1 MKENIKKIIEI
12 ALLTVGICAAIAV
25 MVILPLN
32 SYNEYKDYLAWVAEV
47 NKPEPK
53 PILESI
59 SVVLKDGVQYFKN
72 DLAEPKAS
80 DFIVTANYTLDGVP
94 YTEAIE
100 EGKFNISTANNF
112 YAVGGDVT
120 VSYKNQTA
128 VIRVDLIPVK
138 LESLSIEQN
147 PYTVKYQTGSTFNA
161 NGLVLKAVYNDGS
174 SKTIPTEK
182 YVVDTQKQLTP
193 ADSSVI
199 VSYTEGGETRSVAV
213 LIDVADVLDN
223 GAVVSLILVGDAI
236 VQSDSKLSTAQMDI
250 NAIYESGNRLPLDA
264 GEYTVSGG
272 NTVAKFGKA
281 YTVTVSYNENP
292 AISLSTDVIVRTT
305 IQGEKGTIVGGSSKT
320 ETEYAVV
327 DGVIQSLGTSVS
339 FAGDFTKPIKNGKE
353 GSVSFNVTSETTVIG
368 NLTMR
373 CANSYC
379 CYANGTNASNGY
391 VMQPLQINTILDL
404 TVNGKEVAIPD
415 SVVLK
420 GCGPYKDYAP
430 LYGIYYEFTFEG
442 IELEAGANVVK
453 ITFKNSTVG
462 AANLW
467 GESPSTLN
475 IDYVN
480 FDTVGSEIPENYT
493 IEALEFSPNYTMTY
507 NQLFTSVKPT
517 MVGVLSNGTKMLV
530 PSNLLNIQVEGA
542 TPGESRVSYGKYT
555 ITASLKSNPAITAT
569 MEYEFFG
576 VRILKAGIEV
586 ENDRV
591 YYVFS
596 GISYGYVAEDFKFVG
611 EENKIYEMIMSFDGS
626 NLSFKIDVTD
636 LAPGTIVYPHL
647 FIQEIPYNNGSNS
660 NGDILGQGLNFKDG
674 LTVTHN
680 GRIYKLER
688 MYSMPNLHVYDEEAN

>member
-1 MKENIKKIIEI
+1 MKIVKRIIEVL
-12 ALLTVGICAAIAV
+12 LLTAGICAAIAV
-25 MVILPLN
+25 MVFIPYK

-47 NKPEPK
+47 SKPEPK
-53 PILESI
+53 PVLESI
-59 SVVLKDGVQYFKN
+59 TATLKDGVQYFKN

-80 DFIVTANYTLDGVP
+80 DFVVTANYTLDGVP
-94 YTEAIE
+94 YTEEIAE
-100 EGKFNISTANNF
+100 NKFSVTTANNF

-120 VSYKNQTA
+120 VSYKNQT
-128 VIRVDLIPVK
+128 VVVNIELIPVK
-138 LESLSIEQN
+138 IESISIEQN
-147 PYTVKYQTGSTFNA
+147 PYTVKYQTGSSFNA
-161 NGLVLKAVYNDGS
+161 DGMVLKAVYNDGS
-174 SKTIPTEK
+174 TKIIPAEK

-193 ADSSVI
+193 ADSSVF
-199 VSYTEGGETRSVAV
+199 VSYTEGGETISVAV
-213 LIDVADVLDN
+213 PIGVVDVLNN
-223 GAVVSLILVGDAI
+223 GSVVSLVLAGDAI
-236 VQSDSKLSTAQMDI
+236 VQSESKLSTTSMDI

-264 GEYTVSGG
+264 SEYTISGG

-305 IQGEKGTIVGGSSKT
+305 IQAEKGTIVGGSSKT

-327 DGVIQSLGTSVS
+327 DGVIQNLGTSVT

-353 GSVSFNVTSETTVIG
+353 GSLSFTINSETMVVG
-368 NLTMR
+368 NITMR
-373 CANSYC
+373 CGNSYC
-379 CYANGTNASNGY
+379 CYANGTNASGGY

-404 TVNGKEVAIPD
+404 TINGKEVAIPD

-430 LYGIYYEFTFEG
+430 LYGIYYEFTFEDV
-442 IELEAGANVVK
+442 ELDAGANIVK

-480 FDTVGSEIPENYT
+480 FDTVGNEIPENYT
-493 IEALEFSPNYTMTY
+493 VEALEFSPNYTMTY

-517 MVGVLSNGTKMLV
+517 MVGVLSNGTKILL
-530 PSNLLNIQVEGA
+530 PNNLLNIQVEGA

-555 ITASLKSNPAITAT
+555 ITASLKSNPEITAT

-596 GISYGYVAEDFKFVG
+596 GVSYGYVAEDFKFVG
-611 EENKIYEMIMSFDGS
+611 EENKIYEMIMSIDGT

-636 LAPGTIVYPHL
+636 LAPDTIVYPHL

-660 NGDILGQGLNFKDG
+660 NGDILGQGLTFKDG

-680 GRIYKLER
+680 GTIYKIER
-688 MYSMPNLHVYDEEAN
+688 MYSMPNLHVYDEETN

>member
-1 MKENIKKIIEI
+1 MKIVKRIIEVL
-12 ALLTVGICAAIAV
+12 LLTAGICAAIAV
-25 MVILPLN
+25 MVFIPYK

-47 NKPEPK
+47 SKPEPK
-53 PILESI
+53 PVLESI
-59 SVVLKDGVQYFKN
+59 TATLKDGVQYFKN

-80 DFIVTANYTLDGVP
+80 DFVVTANYTLDGVP
-94 YTEAIE
+94 YTEEIAE
-100 EGKFNISTANNF
+100 NKFSVTTANNF

-128 VIRVDLIPVK
+128 VVRVDLIPVK
-138 LESLSIEQN
+138 LESLSIVQN
-147 PYTVKYQTGSTFNA
+147 PYTVKYQTGSSFNA
-161 NGLVLKAVYNDGS
+161 EGMVLKGVYNDGS
-174 SKTIPTEK
+174 TKMIPADK

-193 ADSSVI
+193 ADSSVS
-199 VSYTEGGETRSVAV
+199 VSYTEGGETISVAV
-213 LIDVADVLDN
+213 PIGVVDVLNN
-223 GAVVSLILVGDAI
+223 GSVVSLVLAGDAI
-236 VQSDSKLSTAQMDI
+236 VQSESKLSTTSMDI

-264 GEYTVSGG
+264 SEYTISGG

-305 IQGEKGTIVGGSSKT
+305 IQAEKGTIVGGSSKT

-327 DGVIQSLGTSVS
+327 DGVIQNLGTSVT

-353 GSVSFNVTSETTVIG
+353 GSLSFTINSETMVVG
-368 NLTMR
+368 NITMR
-373 CANSYC
+373 CGNSYC
-379 CYANGTNASNGY
+379 CYANGTNASGGY

-404 TVNGKEVAIPD
+404 TINGKEVAIPD

-430 LYGIYYEFTFEG
+430 LYGIYYEFTFEDV
-442 IELEAGANVVK
+442 ELDAGANVVK

-480 FDTVGSEIPENYT
+480 FDTVGNEIPENYT
-493 IEALEFSPNYTMTY
+493 VEALEFSPNYTMTY

-517 MVGVLSNGTKMLV
+517 MVGVLSNGTKILL
-530 PSNLLNIQVEGA
+530 PNNLLNIQVEGA

-555 ITASLKSNPAITAT
+555 ITASLKSNPEITAT

-596 GISYGYVAEDFKFVG
+596 GVSYGYVAEDFKFVG
-611 EENKIYEMIMSFDGS
+611 EENKIYEMIMSIDGT

-636 LAPGTIVYPHL
+636 LAPDTIVYPHL

-660 NGDILGQGLNFKDG
+660 NGDILGQGLTFKDG

-680 GRIYKLER
+680 GTIYKIER
-688 MYSMPNLHVYDEEAN
+688 MYSMPNLHVYDEETN

>member
-1 MKENIKKIIEI
+1 MKNSIKKIIEI

-25 MVILPLN
+25 MVFIPYK
-32 SYNEYKDYLAWVAEV
+32 SYNEYKDYLAWVEEV

-53 PILESI
+53 PVLESI
-59 SVVLKDGVQYFKN
+59 SAELKEGVQYFKN
-72 DLAEPKAS
+72 DLAEPRAS
-80 DFIVTANYTLDGVP
+80 DFVVTANYTLDGVP

-128 VIRVDLIPVK
+128 IVRVDLIPVK

-161 NGLVLKAVYNDGS
+161 NGLILKAVYNDGS

-213 LIDVADVLDN
+213 LIDVADVLDD
-223 GAVVSLILVGDAI
+223 GAVISLVLAGDAI
-236 VQSDSKLSTAQMDI
+236 VQADSKLSTTTMNI

-264 GEYTVSGG
+264 SEYTISDG

-281 YTVTVSYNENP
+281 YTVTVSYNEDP
-292 AISLSTDVIVRTT
+292 AISLSTEVIVRTT

-327 DGVIQSLGTSVS
+327 DGVIYNLGTSVS

-379 CYANGTNASNGY
+379 CYANGKNASNGY

-404 TVNGKEVAIPD
+404 TINGKEVAIPD

-442 IELEAGANVVK
+442 IELDAGANIVK

-480 FDTVGSEIPENYT
+480 FDTVGSEIPKNYT
-493 IEALEFSPNYTMTY
+493 IESLEFSPNYTMTY

-530 PSNLLNIQVEGA
+530 PTTLLNIQVEGA

-555 ITASLKSNPAITAT
+555 ITASLKSNPEISAT

-611 EENKIYEMIMSFDGS
+611 EENKIYEMIMSFDGT

-636 LAPGTIVYPHL
+636 LAPGTVVYPHL

-660 NGDILGQGLNFKDG
+660 NGDILGQGLTFTDG

-680 GRIYKLER
+680 GTIYKLER
-688 MYSMPNLHVYDEEAN
+688 MYSMPNLHVYDEATN